1 MESPRYDIRQ
11 LYEKL
16 VDLHNKKISKAVI
29 TVALTLRLKR
39 LVHTRQ
45 VKSMLIT
52 NKW

>member
-29 TVALTLRLKR
+29 TVALTTEIEK
-39 LVHTRQ
+39 VGSY
-45 VKSMLIT
+45 KASEIYADY
-52 NKW
+52 K